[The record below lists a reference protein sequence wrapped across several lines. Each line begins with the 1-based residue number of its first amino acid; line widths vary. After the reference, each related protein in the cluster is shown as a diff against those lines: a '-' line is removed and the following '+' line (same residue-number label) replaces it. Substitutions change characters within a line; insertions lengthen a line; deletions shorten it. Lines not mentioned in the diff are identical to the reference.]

1 LQLDLEN
8 ISKYQIKDK
17 TLFELQ
23 ELLGRHVTR
32 KLDREILTLVR
43 EVKRLH
49 EKYPIESE
57 VSLIAV
63 E

>member
-1 LQLDLEN
+1 MN
-8 ISKYQIKDK
+8 SVSKYQIKDQ

-23 ELLGRHVTR
+23 ELTNRHVTR
-32 KLDREILTLVR
+32 NMDREIRSLVR

>member
-1 LQLDLEN
+1 MNL
-8 ISKYQIKDK
+8 ISKFQIKDQ

-23 ELLGRHVTR
+23 ELTKRHVTR
-32 KLDREILTLVR
+32 NMDREIRSLVR